1 LIVFS
6 LQVDIT
12 TVFCLFKF
20 NCLVTDCGL
29 VFIEKGDDIVDG
41 ADFLLVFSNDF
52 DVLGVGVPVGD
63 VFKLTEVLPN
73 GFKGSRN
80 LDVELQL
87 DH

>member
-1 LIVFS
+1 M
-6 LQVDIT
+6 
-12 TVFCLFKF
+12 
-20 NCLVTDCGL
+20 
-29 VFIEKGDDIVDG
+29 VFIEEGDDIVDG

-63 VFKLTEVLPN
+63 VFELTEVLPN

-87 DH
+87 DHWCSDKKLLYFSRYESFKLGLIT